1 MVNLRLSYCVDILP
15 MNPALGC
22 LERVNMVMTR
32 RNQRYQLNND
42 VKIKLFNS

>member
-1 MVNLRLSYCVDILP
+1 MVNVRLSYCVDILP

-32 RNQRYQLNND
+32 RNHWLPTKQ
-42 VKIKLFNS
+42 